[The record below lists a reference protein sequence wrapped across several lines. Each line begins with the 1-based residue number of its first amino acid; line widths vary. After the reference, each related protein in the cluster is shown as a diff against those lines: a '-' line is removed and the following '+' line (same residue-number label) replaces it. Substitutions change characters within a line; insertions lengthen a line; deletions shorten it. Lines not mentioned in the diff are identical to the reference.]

1 MRTIL
6 FLTLFLFTSLIA
18 RENTDA
24 ASNLFNVKSSSEPQK
39 VLYLSYEE
47 VPKRVVKG
55 EIFSITLKVLS
66 TLKDTNNIEYTF
78 TDYKGL
84 KPLNTIPYREEQGK
98 YLFERFYFLTTG
110 NIARLPNIQASIVG
124 SNQQYKATTLEGS
137 ELNVIT
143 LNPNKNFSHI
153 IANSFEITDYKTTT
167 FDDKHNII
175 IFIAE
180 ATNCDISAIKFN
192 NVFKQGIESITESF
206 QDSKVTYFLIVDK
219 GIENFSFS
227 YFNLLEN
234 EFSTINIPIVVEE
247 DSVTTQSDLKPT
259 SQSHEMLKM
268 KIAAAIAVIGLI
280 IIVWRQ
286 KYIYLILILIP
297 VVYVVYL
304 SMPSQD
310 VCINK
315 GAKIHLLPVNNGT
328 IFETT
333 QTQIHLQK
341 EGSVT
346 DFVKVKL
353 PNEKIGWVKNEDIC
367 SN

>member
-6 FLTLFLFTSLIA
+6 FFTLFLFTSLVA
-18 RENTDA
+18 RENTNA
-24 ASNLFNVKSSSEPQK
+24 ASSFFNIASPELPK
-39 VLYLSYEE
+39 VLYLSYED

-66 TLKDTNNIEYTF
+66 TLKDTNNIEYKF
-78 TDYKGL
+78 TNYEGL
-84 KPLNTIPYREEQGK
+84 KPLNLIPHREKQGK

-110 NIARLPNIQASIVG
+110 TIARLPDIEASIAG
-124 SNQQYKATTLEGS
+124 SDQYKTTTIEGN

-143 LNPNKNFSHI
+143 LNPSKNFSNI

-192 NVFKQGIESITESF
+192 KAFKQGVESITESY

-234 EFSTINIPIVVEE
+234 KFITLNIPIIVEE

-259 SQSHEMLKM
+259 SQSHELLKI
-268 KIAAAIAVIGLI
+268 KIAAVIAIAGLI
-280 IIVWRQ
+280 FIIWRR

-297 VVYVVYL
+297 AAYIAYL
-304 SMPSQD
+304 AIPSQD
-310 VCINK
+310 VCINQ

-333 QTQIHLQK
+333 QTQIHLKK

>member
-1 MRTIL
+1 MRTLL
-6 FLTLFLFTSLIA
+6 FFTLFLFTSLVA
-18 RENTDA
+18 RENTDV
-24 ASNLFNVKSSSEPQK
+24 ASSFFNINSPEPQK

-66 TLKDTNNIEYTF
+66 TLKDTNDIEYKF
-78 TDYKGL
+78 TNYEGL
-84 KPLNTIPYREEQGK
+84 KPLNTIPHREQQGK
-98 YLFERFYFLTTG
+98 YLIEKFYFLTTG
-110 NIARLPNIQASIVG
+110 NIARLPDIQASIAG
-124 SNQQYKATTLEGS
+124 SNNYKTTTLKGN

-143 LNPNKNFSHI
+143 LNPNKNFSNI
-153 IANSFEITDYKTTT
+153 IANSFEVTDYKTTT

-192 NVFKQGIESITESF
+192 KVFKQGIESVTESYL
-206 QDSKVTYFLIVDK
+206 DSKVTYFLIVDK

-227 YFNLLEN
+227 YFNLLKN
-234 EFSTINIPIVVEE
+234 KFSTITIPIVVEE

-286 KYIYLILILIP
+286 KYIYLILIIIP

-310 VCINK
+310 VCINQ

-333 QTQIHLQK
+333 QTQIHLKK

>member
-6 FLTLFLFTSLIA
+6 FLTLFLFTSLLA
-18 RENTDA
+18 REN
-24 ASNLFNVKSSSEPQK
+24 ASVGSSFFNVASPEFQK
-39 VLYLSYEE
+39 VLYLNYEQ

-66 TLKDTNNIEYTF
+66 TIKDTNNINYEF
-78 TDYKGL
+78 SDYKGL
-84 KPLNTIPYREEQGK
+84 KPLNLIPYREKRGK
-98 YLFERFYFLTTG
+98 YLFETFYFLTIG
-110 NIARLPNIQASIVG
+110 NIAKLPNIEASITG
-124 SNQQYKATTLEGS
+124 YDSYKSTTLEGNN
-137 ELNVIT
+137 LNVIT
-143 LNPNKNFSHI
+143 LNPDKNFSNI

-180 ATNCDISAIKFN
+180 ATNSDISAIKFN
-192 NVFKQGIESITESF
+192 NVFKQGIESITESYR
-206 QDSKVTYFLIVDK
+206 DSKVTYFLIVDK

-227 YFNLLEN
+227 YFNLLQN
-234 EFSTINIPIVVEE
+234 KFLTLNIPIIVEE

-259 SQSHEMLKM
+259 SQSHEILKI
-268 KIAAAIAVIGLI
+268 KIATVITVAGLI
-280 IIVWRQ
+280 FIIWRK

-297 VVYVVYL
+297 ATYIGYL
-304 SMPSQD
+304 AIPSQD

-333 QTQIHLQK
+333 QEQIHLQK

>member
-6 FLTLFLFTSLIA
+6 LFTLFLFTSLVA
-18 RENTDA
+18 RENTNA
-24 ASNLFNVKSSSEPQK
+24 VSSFFIKSPELQK

-47 VPKRVVKG
+47 VPERVVKG
-55 EIFSITLKVLS
+55 EIFTITLKVLS
-66 TLKDTNNIEYTF
+66 TLKETHEIKYNFTNHE
-78 TDYKGL
+78 GL
-84 KPLNTIPYREEQGK
+84 KPLNLIPYRQKQGK

-110 NIARLPNIQASIVG
+110 TTARLPDIEASIAD
-124 SNQQYKATTLEGS
+124 SDEYKTTVLEGS
-137 ELNVIT
+137 ELNVIA
-143 LNPNKNFSHI
+143 LNPNKNFSNI

-192 NVFKQGIESITESF
+192 NVFKQGIESITESYL
-206 QDSKVTYFLIVDK
+206 DSKVTYFLIVDK

-234 EFSTINIPIVVEE
+234 KFLTLNIPIVVEE

-268 KIAAAIAVIGLI
+268 KIAAAIAAIGLI
-280 IIVWRQ
+280 IIIWRQ
-286 KYIYLILILIP
+286 KYIYLIFILIP
-297 VVYVVYL
+297 AAYIAYL
-304 SMPSQD
+304 AVPSQD
-310 VCINK
+310 VCINQ

-333 QTQIHLQK
+333 QAQIHLKK

>member
-1 MRTIL
+1 MRTLL
-6 FLTLFLFTSLIA
+6 FFTLFLFTSLAA
-18 RENTDA
+18 RESTNT
-24 ASNLFNVKSSSEPQK
+24 ASSFFNIAQPELQK

-66 TLKDTNNIEYTF
+66 TLKDKNNIEYKF
-78 TDYKGL
+78 TDNTGL
-84 KPLNTIPYREEQGK
+84 KPLNLIPHREKRGK

-110 NIARLPNIQASIVG
+110 TVARLPDIEAGIADSD
-124 SNQQYKATTLEGS
+124 QYKTTTLKGN

-143 LNPNKNFSHI
+143 LNPAKNFSNI
-153 IANSFEITDYKTTT
+153 IANSFDITDYKTTT

-180 ATNCDISAIKFN
+180 ATNSDISAIKFN
-192 NVFKQGIESITESF
+192 NVFKQGIESITESYL
-206 QDSKVTYFLIVDK
+206 DSKVTYFLIVDK

-234 EFSTINIPIVVEE
+234 KFVTLNIPIVVEE

-259 SQSHEMLKM
+259 SQSHEILKI
-268 KIAAAIAVIGLI
+268 KIAAAFTIVGLI
-280 IIVWRQ
+280 FILWRK
-286 KYIYLILILIP
+286 KYIYLIFILIP
-297 VVYVVYL
+297 AAYIAYL
-304 SMPSQD
+304 AVPSQD
-310 VCINK
+310 VCINQ

-333 QTQIHLQK
+333 QTQIHLKK